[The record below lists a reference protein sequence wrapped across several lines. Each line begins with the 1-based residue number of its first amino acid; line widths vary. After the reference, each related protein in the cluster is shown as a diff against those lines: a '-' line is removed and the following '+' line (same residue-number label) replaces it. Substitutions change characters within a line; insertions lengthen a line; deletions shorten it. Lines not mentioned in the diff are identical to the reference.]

1 MIHDPLCSNRPC
13 KDMPSTLCRCGDC
26 QCDLI
31 AKIREDQIERCIK
44 ATRAVPSET
53 TTSGDHWTP
62 IPGTRVQHQ
71 IVVALQAL
79 LEESA

>member
-1 MIHDPLCSNRPC
+1 MTHDPLCPEWFDTYNGQLSC
-13 KDMPSTLCRCGDC
+13 PS
-26 QCDLI
+26 CDLI
-31 AKIREDQIERCIK
+31 AKVREDQTERCIK

-62 IPGTRVQHQ
+62 IPGTRVQQQ

>member
-1 MIHDPLCSNRPC
+1 MTHDPLCARTPTGVHYVGTC
-13 KDMPSTLCRCGDC
+13 T
-26 QCDLI
+26 CDLI
-31 AKIREDQIERCIK
+31 AKVREDQTERCIK

-71 IVVALQAL
+71 IVVALQGL